1 MLRAA
6 RFSAGLAIAFVVHLV
21 LQRLIPESARWI
33 DLFAV
38 VIVLNALGSGP
49 YGAMIGGSVAGL
61 AEDALAGLVYGLHG
75 FAGTLTGFLVVLGS
89 RALTVQQGPVVAA
102 MAALA
107 VLVQEVVIALL
118 VRLLL
123 ADAQAPEPRWILL
136 RAAITGLLAG
146 LLYAAGGRLTRRL
159 SSWRIGRRRRVRI
172 ER

>member
-1 MLRAA
+1 
-6 RFSAGLAIAFVVHLV
+6 
-21 LQRLIPESARWI
+21 
-33 DLFAV
+33 
-38 VIVLNALGSGP
+38 
-49 YGAMIGGSVAGL
+49 
-61 AEDALAGLVYGLHG
+61 
-75 FAGTLTGFLVVLGS
+75 VVLGS